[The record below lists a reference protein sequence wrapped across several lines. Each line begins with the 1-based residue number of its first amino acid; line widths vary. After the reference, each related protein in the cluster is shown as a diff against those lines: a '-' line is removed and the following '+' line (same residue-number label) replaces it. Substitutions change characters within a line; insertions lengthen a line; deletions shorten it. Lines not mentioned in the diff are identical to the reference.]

1 MARSRPLP
9 EALRLAPFRVSE
21 AIALDVDAKRL
32 RSSHLAAP
40 FHGARSPDAVTDL
53 ISRCRAYEP
62 LMLDGQWFS
71 HTTAAQLW
79 GLPLPR
85 RFQRDERLH
94 VSTRRRE
101 PHRAGVVG
109 HRITAKRELRF
120 HLGLLVSS
128 PADAWCEL
136 SAAKA
141 PDGTRPTVAELIE
154 AGDRLLAWPKP
165 LATAEEVER
174 AVSRYSKS
182 RGIRSII
189 DARAHLRPGSASPRE
204 TELRVA
210 VLAAPIG
217 FPDPECNGV
226 IRMGPDRSTHGD
238 LVFREYRVVL
248 EYEGDQHRTNVRQW
262 RRDVDRLNDLAKA
275 GWHVIRIHAETPEAA
290 WRDWL
295 ESALRARGWRPLP
308 R

>member
-1 MARSRPLP
+1 MRGRRGCGERAGPTGARWHARRMARSRPLP

-165 LATAEEVER
+165 LATTEEVER
-174 AVSRYSKS
+174 AVSRTRRAAASVRS
-182 RGIRSII
+182 SMPEHTCDRDRRLRGRRNCGWQCSP
-189 DARAHLRPGSASPRE
+189 RRSASPIPNA
-204 TELRVA
+204 TE
-210 VLAAPIG
+210 
-217 FPDPECNGV
+217 
-226 IRMGPDRSTHGD
+226 
-238 LVFREYRVVL
+238 
-248 EYEGDQHRTNVRQW
+248 
-262 RRDVDRLNDLAKA
+262 
-275 GWHVIRIHAETPEAA
+275 
-290 WRDWL
+290 
-295 ESALRARGWRPLP
+295 
-308 R
+308 